1 MIPFCNS
8 SSTGS
13 HEREREVELIGVME
27 KNWGG
32 PPGAGVR
39 ERESEREG
47 GRREKREKKRT
58 EKRIA

>member
-8 SSTGS
+8 LSTGS

-32 PPGAGVR
+32 PPGAGGR

-47 GRREKREKKRT
+47 GRESKGQKR
-58 EKRIA
+58 